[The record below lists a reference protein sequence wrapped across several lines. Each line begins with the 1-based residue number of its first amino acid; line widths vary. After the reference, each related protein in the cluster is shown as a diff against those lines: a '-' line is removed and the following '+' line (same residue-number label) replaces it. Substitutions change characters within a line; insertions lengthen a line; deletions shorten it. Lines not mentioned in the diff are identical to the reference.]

1 MDNTPSYCH
10 WEVNSS
16 LKLYALYSLYVYLIV
31 MLKYHD
37 YTILL
42 PLMI

>member
-1 MDNTPSYCH
+1 MNNTPSYCH

-16 LKLYALYSLYVYLIV
+16 LKLSALYTVYVYLIV
-31 MLKYHD
+31 KLKYPD
-37 YTILL
+37 STILL